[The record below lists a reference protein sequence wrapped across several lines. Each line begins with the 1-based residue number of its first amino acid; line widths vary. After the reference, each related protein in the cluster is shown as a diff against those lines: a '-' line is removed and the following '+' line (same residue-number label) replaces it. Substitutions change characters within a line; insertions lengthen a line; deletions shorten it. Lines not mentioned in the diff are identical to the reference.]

1 MGKIISIGRQFG
13 SGGHEV
19 GEKLATELGYSFYD
33 RNLIVLAAEKSGL
46 SQGVLSE
53 ADEKAVNPWLYAAM
67 SQTGQANFTANFSV
81 NDTLYTLQADII
93 KNIAL
98 TENAVIVG
106 RCSDYILRDSKADV
120 LTVFIY
126 APLEI
131 RKKRVMERISCSEN
145 QALSMI
151 KSIDKQRKS
160 YYEFYTDKKWSSHSN
175 FHITINSD
183 KFGIDG
189 SAKLIK
195 SVLDI

>member
-1 MGKIISIGRQFG
+1 MSKIICIGRQFG

-46 SQGVLSE
+46 SQGMLSA

-67 SQTGQANFTANFSV
+67 SQTGQTNFGTNYSI
-81 NDTLYTLQADII
+81 NDTLFTLQSEII

-106 RCSDYILRDSKADV
+106 RCSDYILRDSNADV
-120 LTVFIY
+120 LTVFVY

-131 RKKRVMERISCSEN
+131 RKKRIMERLSLTEH
-145 QALSMI
+145 QALNMI
-151 KSIDKQRKS
+151 KSVDKQRKS
-160 YYEFYTDKKWSSHSN
+160 YYEFYTDKKWASHSS
-175 FHITINSD
+175 FHLTINSD

-195 SVLDI
+195 GVLDI